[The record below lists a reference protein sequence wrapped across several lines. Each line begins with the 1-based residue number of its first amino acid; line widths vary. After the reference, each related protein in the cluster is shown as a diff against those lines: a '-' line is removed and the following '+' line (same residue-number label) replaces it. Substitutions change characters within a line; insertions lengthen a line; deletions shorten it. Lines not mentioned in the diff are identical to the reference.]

1 MKNSAH
7 SARPERALLKE
18 RNIAMCINCGFTD
31 ALGALMTDRF
41 REDIGRRC
49 FLQNSL
55 ACVGVASSFSLSS
68 VAFAAPTATDRA
80 SVIFRNGKVYTLDAR
95 KPWAQA
101 VAVAGEK
108 IIAVGSNA
116 EVLALDGPG
125 TKVIDLAGRML
136 MPGFVESH
144 IHPFVGAFMTSGVD
158 LQLPTGAEALAAI
171 ASYAKAHPTGPVRGF
186 GWRVDMFPPEGP
198 TREMLDSALP
208 DRPAFFFAI
217 DAHSLWVNSK
227 ALEIAGIDAH
237 TPDPI
242 PDFSYFVRDK
252 TGKPTG
258 YILETSAIL
267 EVVNAVEPISL
278 DTMARLLVDWLP
290 KASAAGITSVYDAG
304 VPPIGADQGA
314 ILAIYT
320 ELERQG
326 RLPFRVVASYLLK
339 GPPVDAATTSTQ
351 DLMRRIDTDLVQAR
365 VLKILGDGTQGGYT
379 AWLLE
384 PYADKPDS
392 IGTSP
397 YSEAQWKSMIIEADR
412 AGIDVHVHACGERT
426 ARVALDAFEAA
437 IATNPPRDRRHVIAH
452 NVLTDD
458 ADIPRFGGLGVI
470 AQFSANWMSADP
482 DTLASLTARYGPA
495 RQSRI
500 YRPKSILAAG
510 GSVTFG
516 SDWPAAGYFSTYKP
530 LDAIQVAVTRQLI
543 GKPDAP
549 VLPPAA
555 ERLDLAEAI
564 HAGAMAGA
572 RQLRLEDQIGS
583 LEPGKRADLIVL
595 ARNLFEVSPHEIAS
609 VPVDLT
615 MMNGRLTH
623 GA

>member
-1 MKNSAH
+1 
-7 SARPERALLKE
+7 
-18 RNIAMCINCGFTD
+18 MCINCGFTD
-31 ALGALMTDRF
+31 SLGAFMTDRS
-41 REDIGRRC
+41 REDFDRRR
-49 FLQNSL
+49 FLQNSF
-55 ACVGVASSFSLSS
+55 ACVGVASSSFSLSS
-68 VAFAAPTATDRA
+68 AAFAATTETDRA
-80 SVIFRNGKVYTLDAR
+80 TVIFHNGKVYTLDAR

-101 VAVAGEK
+101 VAVAGET
-108 IIAVGSNA
+108 IVAVGSDA
-116 EVLALDGPG
+116 EILALGGPK
-125 TKVIDLAGRML
+125 TKVIDLTGRML

-158 LQLPTGAEALAAI
+158 LQLPNRADALAAI

-186 GWRVDMFPPEGP
+186 GWRVDMFPSEGP
-198 TREMLDSALP
+198 TRDMLDSTIP

-217 DAHSLWVNSK
+217 DGHSLWVNSK
-227 ALEIAGIDAH
+227 ALEIAGIDAR

-242 PDFSYFVRDK
+242 PDFSFYVRDK

-258 YILETSAIL
+258 YVLETSAIL
-267 EVVNAVEPISL
+267 EVVNAVEPISV
-278 DTMARLLVDWLP
+278 DMMAKLLVDWLP

-339 GPPVDAATTSTQ
+339 GPPVDAATASTQ
-351 DLMRRIDTDLVQAR
+351 DLMRRINTELVQAR

-384 PYADKPDS
+384 PYADKPES

-397 YSEAQWKSMIIEADR
+397 YSEAQWKSMILEADR

-437 IATNPPRDRRHVIAH
+437 IAANPPRDRRHAIAH

-458 ADIPRFGGLGVI
+458 ADIARFGKLGVI
-470 AQFSANWMSADP
+470 AQFSANWLSADP
-482 DTLASLTARYGPA
+482 DTLTSLTARYGPL

-516 SDWPAAGYFSTYKP
+516 SDWPAAGYFSSYKP
-530 LDAIQVAVTRQLI
+530 LDSIQVAVTRQLI

-549 VLPPAA
+549 ILSPAA

-564 HAGAMAGA
+564 HAGTIAGA
-572 RQLRLEDQIGS
+572 RQLRLEDKIGS
-583 LEPGKRADLIVL
+583 LELGKRADLIVL
-595 ARNLFEVSPHEIAS
+595 ASNLFDVSPHDIAS

-615 MMNGRLTH
+615 MMNGRFTH

>member
-1 MKNSAH
+1 
-7 SARPERALLKE
+7 
-18 RNIAMCINCGFTD
+18 MCINCGFTD

-41 REDIGRRC
+41 REDIGRGC

-68 VAFAAPTATDRA
+68 VAFAAPTETDRA

-101 VAVAGEK
+101 VAVAGDK

-158 LQLPTGAEALAAI
+158 LQLPTGADALAAI

-217 DAHSLWVNSK
+217 DAHSLWVNSN

-278 DTMARLLVDWLP
+278 DTMARMLVDWLP

-365 VLKILGDGTQGGYT
+365 SPEDPRRRNAGGLHRMASRALCGQAGFDWDLALQRGSVEEHDRRGGPRGDRRACPRLRRTHGPRCARRLRGG
-379 AWLLE
+379 
-384 PYADKPDS
+384 
-392 IGTSP
+392 
-397 YSEAQWKSMIIEADR
+397 DR
-412 AGIDVHVHACGERT
+412 NQSA
-426 ARVALDAFEAA
+426 ARQAS
-437 IATNPPRDRRHVIAH
+437 RDR
-452 NVLTDD
+452 
-458 ADIPRFGGLGVI
+458 P
-470 AQFSANWMSADP
+470 
-482 DTLASLTARYGPA
+482 
-495 RQSRI
+495 
-500 YRPKSILAAG
+500 
-510 GSVTFG
+510 
-516 SDWPAAGYFSTYKP
+516 
-530 LDAIQVAVTRQLI
+530 
-543 GKPDAP
+543 
-549 VLPPAA
+549 
-555 ERLDLAEAI
+555 
-564 HAGAMAGA
+564 
-572 RQLRLEDQIGS
+572 
-583 LEPGKRADLIVL
+583 
-595 ARNLFEVSPHEIAS
+595 
-609 VPVDLT
+609 
-615 MMNGRLTH
+615 
-623 GA
+623 